1 MKRVEVLIPFRM
13 NATNTDHVP
22 GDVIEVSED
31 VLAKMRS
38 VNVNLVRVVADVEEP
53 VQDEPVQEEPVQD
66 EKPEQP
72 KKRKTKKQ

>member
-1 MKRVEVLIPFRM
+1 MKRVEVLIPFHM
-13 NATNTDHVP
+13 NATNTFHVP

-31 VLAKMRS
+31 TLAKIREVHPNM
-38 VNVNLVRVVADVEEP
+38 VLVVADV
-53 VQDEPVQEEPVQD
+53 EEPVQD

>member
-1 MKRVEVLIPFRM
+1 MKRVEVLIPFHM
-13 NATNTDHVP
+13 NATNTFHVP

-31 VLAKMRS
+31 TLAKIRDVRS
-38 VNVNLVRVVADVEEP
+38 DMVLVVADV
-53 VQDEPVQEEPVQD
+53 